1 MKAPNNYQLIIQNA
15 IFGNMERFYLWLGE
29 KVAQHPLWAIL
40 GKALE
45 RLLGWI

>member
-1 MKAPNNYQLIIQNA
+1 MKAKSTKAEQTAKKRPEIYKL
-15 IFGNMERFYLWLGE
+15 L
-29 KVAQHPLWAIL
+29 IL